1 MVYILLWSPNFK
13 APVPGGDYVQFD
25 VASRIV
31 RAGAQDRLYDFPY
44 QVEFEHD
51 PARMPVTLSP
61 HTLAIYIYPPFFVW
75 FCLPFSYLPFRAGAS
90 AWALF
95 MSGCLIAALR
105 VLLRTT
111 TRGQGAFGYAL
122 LASVPFLPTLMSI
135 YSCQNATL
143 SLLILA
149 ATYAL
154 LREGRAMTAG
164 SVFAL
169 QAFKPQLTLVI
180 AAAMLYKRQWRFV
193 LGGLLGGLALLLASL
208 LISPKATAD
217 YLTLGPT
224 MARWIDM
231 PGMPLD
237 GMACWQGFWRLLIG
251 HRPLAQAQVAAA
263 ISSLLTLIP
272 LARGLL
278 GPLDTTSVRFPSQFA
293 ALVLGTILI
302 SPHLLYYDLTLLL
315 IPMVLA
321 AGSRPVPMGPRIPDI
336 GWPWSTA
343 ILYAGATIS
352 RTVAADTG
360 IQIIVPLILI
370 FLIVLVESRCR
381 QPAPP
386 ERGPRTVQDS
396 RLDPNSPLG

>member
-1 MVYILLWSPNFK
+1 MAYILLWSPNFN

-25 VASRIV
+25 VAARIV

-61 HTLAIYIYPPFFVW
+61 HTMAIYIYPTFFAW

-105 VLLRTT
+105 VLLQTT
-111 TRGQGAFGYAL
+111 TRGRGAFGYAL
-122 LASVPFLPTLMSI
+122 LAAVPFLPTLMSI

-149 ATYAL
+149 VTYAL
-154 LREGRAMTAG
+154 LRQGRAMTAG
-164 SVFAL
+164 CVFAL

-180 AAAMLYKRQWRFV
+180 AGAMLYKRQWRFV
-193 LGGLLGGLALLLASL
+193 LGGLLGGLGLLLASL
-208 LISPKATAD
+208 VISPKATAD

-231 PGMPLD
+231 PGMPLE

-251 HRPLAQAQVAAA
+251 HRPLAHVRAATVA
-263 ISSLLTLIP
+263 SSLLTLIP
-272 LARGLL
+272 LARGLI
-278 GPLDTTSVRFPSQFA
+278 GPLNTASERFPSQFA

-302 SPHLLYYDLTLLL
+302 SPHLLYYDMTLLL
-315 IPMVLA
+315 IPMILA
-321 AGSRPVPMGPRIPDI
+321 ACSGPVAMGTQTNDI
-336 GWPWSTA
+336 VWPWSTA
-343 ILYAGATIS
+343 ILFAGATVS
-352 RTVAADTG
+352 RSVAADTG
-360 IQIIVPLILI
+360 FQIIVPMILI
-370 FLIVLVESRCR
+370 YLIVLVESRCR
-381 QPAPP
+381 MPTPP
-386 ERGPRTVQDS
+386 GRGPRNSQAP
-396 RLDPNSPLG
+396 RLKPDSPLG